1 MVKLYQKL
9 TDLIFLISKWFIQM
23 QKKKPKNIS
32 NEDNQKKKPNLSISF
47 GFLWQKAHFTIY
59 ILSND
64 NLQDHEMIYV
74 TSLSHSLSL
83 VSEMMSWRWQG
94 GKNHTYVFFALDNA
108 DTVMFC
114 KFFQYKEMWNDGF
127 RWLEGNYQEMMF
139 VLATFIT
146 FSRLSSITRYLHMQ
160 IFTNISIRTW
170 YALAYCINNLTEN
183 RVEEN

>member
-1 MVKLYQKL
+1 MNRSYFFQYQNDSLKCIKTPKQIL
-9 TDLIFLISKWFIQM
+9 LQNVINTTKN
-23 QKKKPKNIS
+23 KKTTS
-32 NEDNQKKKPNLSISF
+32 LSISF
-47 GFLWQKAHFTIY
+47 SFFWWKAHFTIY
-59 ILSND
+59 ILSKG
-64 NLQDHEMIYV
+64 NLWYEMIYV
-74 TSLSHSLSL
+74 TSHSHSHSLSL
-83 VSEMMSWRWQG
+83 VSKMMSWRWQG
-94 GKNHTYVFFALDNA
+94 RKNHTYVFFAKEKA

-127 RWLEGNYQEMMF
+127 RWLNVNYQEMMF

-183 RVEEN
+183 WV

>member
-1 MVKLYQKL
+1 MVKLYQKW

-23 QKKKPKNIS
+23 QKKNPKILVMKRNPTYPFLLVFS
-32 NEDNQKKKPNLSISF
+32 DKKPISQYIF
-47 GFLWQKAHFTIY
+47 FPMIISDIMKWFMSQVSL
-59 ILSND
+59 ILS
-64 NLQDHEMIYV
+64 L
-74 TSLSHSLSL
+74 LLA
-83 VSEMMSWRWQG
+83 RWCLGDDKG
-94 GKNHTYVFFALDNA
+94 GKNHTYVFFAEDNA